1 MSNNVEKLWD
11 LYKDILSI
19 ESVRQHLV
27 LPSNYCNESTL
38 ALIPSLE
45 ASTAGVRVRSI
56 FMITENYLCEIRTQ
70 TENDF
75 DIALKK
81 SVTNIRISMSDT
93 LDEKKNC
100 HASIQLNHGDALKT
114 SFNFFGSIELRNKWY
129 RSITEVIPVSILNHT

>member
-81 SVTNIRISMSDT
+81 IGHQHSHFNVRYARR
-93 LDEKKNC
+93 EK
-100 HASIQLNHGDALKT
+100 
-114 SFNFFGSIELRNKWY
+114 ELPCINSAKSR
-129 RSITEVIPVSILNHT
+129 